1 MDEKISMIKFH
12 TYLKIHMI
20 YLSRFCMIIMT
31 VMFCHIRIF
40 HIRIKGK
47 KSNTTDLVSMCDGH
61 DGDGILNTPS
71 VGSNAPRDIA
81 AVWKKIIS
89 TMSTIIL

>member
-1 MDEKISMIKFH
+1 
-12 TYLKIHMI
+12 
-20 YLSRFCMIIMT
+20 
-31 VMFCHIRIF
+31 
-40 HIRIKGK
+40 
-47 KSNTTDLVSMCDGH
+47 MCVGH

-71 VGSNAPRDIA
+71 VGSSAPRDIA

>member
-1 MDEKISMIKFH
+1 
-12 TYLKIHMI
+12 
-20 YLSRFCMIIMT
+20 
-31 VMFCHIRIF
+31 
-40 HIRIKGK
+40 
-47 KSNTTDLVSMCDGH
+47 MCVGH

>member
-1 MDEKISMIKFH
+1 
-12 TYLKIHMI
+12 MI

-31 VMFCHIRIF
+31 VMFRHIRIF
-40 HIRIKGK
+40 HIPIKGK
-47 KSNTTDLVSMCDGH
+47 K
-61 DGDGILNTPS
+61 
-71 VGSNAPRDIA
+71 PRDIA

>member
-1 MDEKISMIKFH
+1 
-12 TYLKIHMI
+12 MI

-31 VMFCHIRIF
+31 VMFRHIRIF

-61 DGDGILNTPS
+61 DGDGILYTPS

>member
-1 MDEKISMIKFH
+1 
-12 TYLKIHMI
+12 
-20 YLSRFCMIIMT
+20 MIIMT
-31 VMFCHIRIF
+31 VMFRHIRIF

-71 VGSNAPRDIA
+71 VDRTLPLCGRRLYLQCQLLSYD
-81 AVWKKIIS
+81 
-89 TMSTIIL
+89 

>member
-1 MDEKISMIKFH
+1 
-12 TYLKIHMI
+12 
-20 YLSRFCMIIMT
+20 
-31 VMFCHIRIF
+31 
-40 HIRIKGK
+40 
-47 KSNTTDLVSMCDGH
+47 MCVGH

-89 TMSTIIL
+89 TMSTIILWLIIHKSRSFVHQKLA